1 MGLWTLLSSFSE
13 VFEVQP
19 TIVYR
24 NKVRLFDPN
33 CRSGRHDRDLI
44 DRSVTTLALLVATPV
59 FSTVFFVSGS

>member
-13 VFEVQP
+13 RFEVQL

-24 NKVRLFDPN
+24 NKVRPFDPN

-44 DRSVTTLALLVATPV
+44 DGSVTTLASLVATPV